1 MCHLHD
7 ISPIET
13 MIYLRNHRM
22 NSPSPTWL
30 RYELHPLSNNDMFQ
44 RNGIVVPD
52 PGAPP
57 GATLKF
63 RIYQLDETYCR

>member
-1 MCHLHD
+1 
-7 ISPIET
+7 
-13 MIYLRNHRM
+13 
-22 NSPSPTWL
+22 
-30 RYELHPLSNNDMFQ
+30 MFQ